1 MSILGAYL
9 QTKWKQKCH
18 LKFWDPTV
26 LQKSSNLMLF
36 LNSIKNCNEKKKK
49 KNCNELYQ
57 DNTRDSI
64 NSLDEK

>member
-36 LNSIKNCNEKKKK
+36 LNSIKNCNEKKKRIVM
-49 KNCNELYQ
+49 NCTKTTQEMV
-57 DNTRDSI
+57 
-64 NSLDEK
+64 

>member
-36 LNSIKNCNEKKKK
+36 LNSINNCNEKKKRIVM
-49 KNCNELYQ
+49 NCTKTTQE
-57 DNTRDSI
+57 I
-64 NSLDEK
+64 V

>member
-36 LNSIKNCNEKKKK
+36 LNSIKNCNKKKK
-49 KNCNELYQ
+49 EL
-57 DNTRDSI
+57 
-64 NSLDEK
+64 